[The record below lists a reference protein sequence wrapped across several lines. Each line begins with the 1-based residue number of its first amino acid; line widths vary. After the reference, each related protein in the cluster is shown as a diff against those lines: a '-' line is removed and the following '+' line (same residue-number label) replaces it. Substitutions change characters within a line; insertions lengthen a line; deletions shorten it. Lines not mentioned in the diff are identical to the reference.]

1 VIQVFLVT
9 TFSSGAAAVATK
21 IAQDP
26 GQVPALLAQN
36 LPKASNFYLTYFILQ
51 GTSAAADSVLNYSDL
66 LEYLGYDY
74 FFDKTPRA
82 KYNRYTSTKG
92 IAWGKIYPKF
102 ANFAIIAIAYSCI
115 APLVLGF
122 AAAGLSLYYLAYR
135 YNLLFVIQPKVDT
148 RGEAYAKALQHILTG
163 VYLSEL
169 CLLGLFSIKDAPGP
183 AVLVALLLVLTIFY
197 QIALNRFL
205 KPLEKYLPN
214 QLRPED
220 EEAPLLAGED
230 DEDRGLHDPHAGSR
244 LQSALGSWLP
254 SLLVNPLARFL
265 EPHVYDEHNG
275 LRSWFEDA
283 DADEPPEYT
292 EDEYKNAYLN
302 PALTSKTPKLWLVR
316 DEMGVSRR
324 EIGLNEK
331 VGISTTD
338 EGATLDGKNGVV
350 WPKDNLEECP
360 IFKVPKKY

>member
-1 VIQVFLVT
+1 
-9 TFSSGAAAVATK
+9 
-21 IAQDP
+21 
-26 GQVPALLAQN
+26 
-36 LPKASNFYLTYFILQ
+36 
-51 GTSAAADSVLNYSDL
+51 
-66 LEYLGYDY
+66 
-74 FFDKTPRA
+74 
-82 KYNRYTSTKG
+82 
-92 IAWGKIYPKF
+92 F

-183 AVLVALLLVLTIFY
+183 AVLVALLLFLTIFY

-205 KPLEKYLPN
+205 KPLEKFLPN

-220 EEAPLLAGED
+220 EEAPLLDGED

-254 SLLVNPLARFL
+254 SLVVNPLARFL

-302 PALTSKTPKLWLVR
+302 PALSSKTPKLWLVR

-331 VGISTTD
+331 MGIAATD